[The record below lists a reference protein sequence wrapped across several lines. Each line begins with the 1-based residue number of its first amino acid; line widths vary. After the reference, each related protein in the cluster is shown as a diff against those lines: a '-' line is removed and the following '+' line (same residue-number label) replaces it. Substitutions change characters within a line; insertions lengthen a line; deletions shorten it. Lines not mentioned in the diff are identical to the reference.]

1 MTKTILKWQGYFVII
16 LLRPPAGFLSTIV
29 PMPEGH
35 LSPTLVN
42 DDTFRRLCRARDLL
56 AEQYQSQV
64 LLAAAAREA
73 CLSPFHFHRLFR
85 ATFGETPHDFLT
97 RRRMDRARRLLA
109 SGEMTVTEVCFEVG
123 YSSLGSFSS
132 KFQSLAGVPPTQY
145 QRSVR
150 RVFGF
155 QRPWKIM
162 LVPAC
167 YFSAYGA

>member
-1 MTKTILKWQGYFVII
+1 MPQGQ
-16 LLRPPAGFLSTIV
+16 LSAA
-29 PMPEGH
+29 
-35 LSPTLVN
+35 LVN

-56 AEQYQSQV
+56 AEQYQSQI
-64 LLAAAAREA
+64 LLEATAREA

-97 RRRMDRARRLLA
+97 RRRMDRARHLLA
-109 SGEMTVTEVCFEVG
+109 SGEMTVTEVCLEVG
-123 YSSLGSFSS
+123 YSSLGSFST

-145 QRSVR
+145 QREVR

-162 LVPAC
+162 LVPGC